1 MLLHFGWEKYHTLSS
16 TSTYYFVCFNA
27 FFVLLGCSFSVKS
40 LTFYWKR
47 EELIFV
53 FEEFLMLLHM
63 IMEIRCIDL
72 LLRYWFIYEEI
83 KYIDSFC
90 TCSHEIRIRRWKTFM
105 CYASSSHDI
114 KIGRSRT
121 LILDILSSHDVRKW
135 RSSTSILRT
144 IITWHTSY
152 INYDISLSK
161 PAIW

>member
-1 MLLHFGWEKYHTLSS
+1 MSFWCCFISVGKNIIHCLRQVHTILYVLML
-16 TSTYYFVCFNA
+16 
-27 FFVLLGCSFSVKS
+27 FFVRLGCSFSVKS
-40 LTFYWKR
+40 PTFYWKR
-47 EELIFV
+47 GELIFV

-90 TCSHEIRIRRWKTFM
+90 TCSYEIRIRGWKTFM

-144 IITWHTSY
+144 HYHMTYIIH
-152 INYDISLSK
+152 
-161 PAIW
+161 